1 MSPTSRFHDGELQVQ
16 QRAGLSD
23 VARQVGRI
31 VQNSIPPVAQE
42 FLRDQ
47 PMAIVGG
54 SDPQGRIWASVLF
67 GAPGFVQA
75 LDPRTVRVAALPDSE
90 DPLAEILGIG
100 ARLGMLAIQPSTRSR
115 MRLNGTVVTIE
126 PDGFEMV
133 TQEVFSN
140 CQKYI
145 QRREIGG
152 DLESTNGES
161 QLHAGQVLTA
171 EQTAWLGTSDTFFI
185 ASAHPERGADVS
197 HRGGLPGFVRV
208 LAPTSLVFPDYK
220 GNAMFQTLGNIAT
233 RPEAGLLFLDF
244 DGGRTLQLTGRAE
257 LLWDDAASAYAPDT
271 GRAVR
276 FEIDG
281 VRERYGIAVPRAS
294 FIDYS
299 PFNPPV
305 PVE

>member
-1 MSPTSRFHDGELQVQ
+1 MFPTSRFHDGELQVQ
-16 QRAGLSD
+16 QRAGLSA

-42 FLRDQ
+42 FLLDQ
-47 PMAIVGG
+47 PMALVGG
-54 SDPQGRIWASVLF
+54 ADPEGRIWASALF
-67 GAPGFVQA
+67 GAPGFVRA
-75 LDPRTVRVAALPDSE
+75 LDPRTVRVAALPDAE

-100 ARLGMLAIQPSTRSR
+100 VRLGMLAIQPATRSR
-115 MRLNGTVVTIE
+115 MRLNGTVVSVG
-126 PDGFEMV
+126 PDSFEMV

-145 QRREIGG
+145 QRREIDGEVQAT
-152 DLESTNGES
+152 DGES
-161 QLHAGQVLTA
+161 QVRTGLALTA
-171 EQTAWLGTSDTFFI
+171 EQTAWLGAADTFFI

-208 LAPTSLVFPDYK
+208 LEPTSLVFPDYK
-220 GNAMFQTLGNIAT
+220 GNAMFQTLGNIT
-233 RPEAGLLFLDF
+233 TSPKAGLLFVDF
-244 DGGRTLQLTGRAE
+244 DGGRVLQLTGRAE
-257 LLWDDAASAYAPDT
+257 LLWDEAASAYAPDT

-281 VRERYGIAVPRAS
+281 VRERSGIAVPRTS